1 MTQQGDV
8 LLYQTIDDGE
18 ITVEDG
24 LITMTSGFETAAYLA
39 LFGGNEDDDGSQDT
53 NKNWWGNLDET
64 DTNKQYRSETQNLL
78 RSIPATVN
86 NLKRIGKAA
95 ERDLAFFVTTGVASS
110 IAVVVSMP
118 GLNKISISC
127 KIIAKGKES
136 DFKFIENW
144 KAVS

>member
-18 ITVEDG
+18 ITVEGG

-53 NKNWWGNLDET
+53 NKNWWGNLDEA
-64 DTNKQYRSETQNLL
+64 DTAKQYRSETQNLL
-78 RSIPATVN
+78 QSIPATVN

-95 ERDLAFFVTTGVASS
+95 ERDLAFFVSTGVASS
-110 IAVVVSMP
+110 VIVVVGMP

-127 KIIAKGKES
+127 KIVAKGKES

-144 KAVS
+144 KAVA

>member
-1 MTQQGDV
+1 MTQTGDV
-8 LLYQTIDDGE
+8 LLFQTHDDGD

-24 LITMTSGFETAAYLA
+24 LIIMTSGFETAAYLA

-53 NKNWWGNLDET
+53 DKNWWGNLDEADKT
-64 DTNKQYRSETQNLL
+64 KQYRSETQNLL

-110 IAVVVSMP
+110 VTVVVGMP

-127 KIIAKGKES
+127 IITAKGKES

-144 KAVS
+144 KAVT